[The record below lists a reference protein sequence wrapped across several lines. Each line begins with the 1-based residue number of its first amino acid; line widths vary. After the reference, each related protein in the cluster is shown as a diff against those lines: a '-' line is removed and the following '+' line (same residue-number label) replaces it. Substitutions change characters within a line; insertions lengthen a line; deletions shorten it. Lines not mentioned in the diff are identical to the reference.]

1 MQAPN
6 HAEREHA
13 TWSASSAKRNMTC
26 AGALGLILDVTE
38 GWPESTNE
46 AADWGTCAH
55 QIGEA
60 CLRDGSDASRF
71 IGQTLKGKK
80 HSFEVDEEMADCAQE
95 FIDYVRA
102 QIDDVA
108 NCWMGVPCDACGGA
122 GLRDRD
128 PPGACGDCGG
138 TGERHENCE
147 LWIEQRFSFADLNPP
162 FDAGGT
168 GDAVIYNPAAKE
180 LEVVDLK
187 GGRGVVVEA
196 KGNPQLRSYGLGA
209 MLAHPNLDVETV
221 KVTIVQPR
229 APHKDGRIRSETMA
243 AGDLVM
249 WTGEMLAA
257 MRRSKQAMDGRAT
270 ITGELSEEEW
280 ARKWLVPGNHC
291 QDTFCDVAAVCPA
304 LRMKVEESVGLH
316 FHPITDEPA
325 IRNSPNVGDPEQIGK
340 YLDCADMVEGWVKQ
354 LRAHGHRMAE
364 MGQPPTNYVLV
375 NKTGR
380 EAWADKDAEKKAAAA
395 ARAAEIDEKN
405 FLNAPKLRTP
415 KQVRDAFKKAKADIS
430 ALEGLS
436 STPTTGTNLV
446 RQDGTIRPAVS
457 VVEQHFQAI
466 KE

>member
-6 HAEREHA
+6 HADREHA
-13 TWSASSAKRNMTC
+13 TWSASSAKRNMLC
-26 AGALGLILDVTE
+26 SGALGLILEATK

-60 CLRDGSDASRF
+60 CLSDGTDASRF
-71 IGQTLKGKK
+71 VGQTLKGKK
-80 HSFEVDEEMADCAQE
+80 HSFEVDDEMAECAQE
-95 FIDYVRA
+95 FVGYVRRRMA
-102 QIDDVA
+102 EYKAATGDDAV
-108 NCWMGVPCDACGGA
+108 
-122 GLRDRD
+122 
-128 PPGACGDCGG
+128 
-138 TGERHENCE
+138 
-147 LWIEQRFSFADLNPP
+147 LWIEQRFSFASLKPP

-168 GDAVIYNPAAKE
+168 GDAVIWFSMWGL

-209 MLAHPNLDVETV
+209 VLTHPDLDVETV

-229 APHKDGRIRSETMA
+229 APHKDGRIRSETFEV
-243 AGDLVM
+243 GELVM
-249 WTGEMLAA
+249 WTSEMLAS
-257 MRRSKQAMDGRAT
+257 MRRSKQAMDERAV

-280 ARKWLVPGNHC
+280 ARKWLVPGDHC

-304 LRMKVEESVGLH
+304 LRMKVEESIGLH
-316 FHPITDEPA
+316 FHPITEEPT
-325 IRNSPNVGDPEQIGK
+325 IRNAPNVGDPEQIGK
-340 YLDCADMVEGWVKQ
+340 YLDCADMIEGWVKA
-354 LRAHGHRMAE
+354 LRGHGHRMAE
-364 MGQPPTNYVLV
+364 MGQPPANYVLV
-375 NKTGR
+375 DKTGR
-380 EAWADKDAEKKAAAA
+380 EAWGDKEAEKKAVAA
-395 ARAAEIDEKN
+395 ARAAKIDEKKY
-405 FLNAPKLRTP
+405 LTDPKLRTP
-415 KQVRDAFKKAKADIS
+415 KQVRDAFKKAKADLS

-457 VVEQHFQAI
+457 AVEQHFQAI